1 MPTVFLPFLLIL
13 TSAFAQPVSRVKEAA
28 LNQEFELKLGQ
39 QVLIENE
46 RLRISFTG
54 VAEDSRCP
62 EGVQCVWAGNGKVVL
77 RLIKMRKRATMMK
90 LNTGVDPKQN
100 TYQGYEVKLVS
111 LNPYPK
117 KNARIKMK
125 DYVATLVVSRK

>member
-1 MPTVFLPFLLIL
+1 MLSVFLPFLLIL
-13 TSAFAQPVSRVKEAA
+13 TSAFAQPMSRVKEAA
-28 LNQEFELKLGQ
+28 LGQEFELKLGQ

-46 RLRISFTG
+46 RLRISFTN

-77 RLIKMRKRATMMK
+77 RLIKTRKRAATMK

-100 TYQGYEVKLVS
+100 AYQGYEVKLVS

-117 KNARIKMK
+117 KNVRIKMRE
-125 DYVATLVVSRK
+125 YVATLVVSRK

>member
-1 MPTVFLPFLLIL
+1 MLSIFLPFLLIL
-13 TSAFAQPVSRVKEAA
+13 TSAFAQPVSRVKEAV

-46 RLRISFTG
+46 RLKISFIG
-54 VAEDSRCP
+54 VTEDSRCP

-77 RLIKMRKRATMMK
+77 RLSKVRKRATMMK

-100 TYQGYEVKLVS
+100 AYQGYDVKLVS

-117 KNARIKMK
+117 KDVKIKIRE
-125 DYVATLVVSRK
+125 YVVTLVVSKK

>member
-1 MPTVFLPFLLIL
+1 
-13 TSAFAQPVSRVKEAA
+13 VSRVKEAV

-46 RLRISFTG
+46 RLKISFIG
-54 VAEDSRCP
+54 VTEDSRCP

-77 RLIKMRKRATMMK
+77 RLSKVRKRATMMK

-100 TYQGYEVKLVS
+100 AYQGYDVKLVS

-117 KNARIKMK
+117 KDVKIKIRE
-125 DYVATLVVSRK
+125 YVVTLVVSKK

>member
-117 KNARIKMK
+117 KNARIRMK
-125 DYVATLVVSRK
+125 DYLATLVVSRK